1 MRAPLIFALFFAL
14 FQGLPL
20 SATPVDPFQ
29 DPLIA
34 SIHERHQRGVEG
46 DKGEVKSLVIDLEKL
61 IQEHPQNSLLLA
73 YLGSA
78 YTLRSRD
85 SFPGPGKLDFLK
97 KGGKTLDAAVE
108 GDPQNI
114 ATRFIRAMNYYQL
127 PVIFN
132 KRGISRSD
140 FQIMVTQMDD
150 PNCPQILS
158 DETRQ
163 AICFYAGLSYKQLKQ
178 PDQAKIVWENG
189 LKISAVSPL
198 AEKIKKE
205 LSRLKV

>member
-1 MRAPLIFALFFAL
+1 MQIFAILLLLFTFIHS
-14 FQGLPL
+14 QNV
-20 SATPVDPFQ
+20 TPVDPFQ

-34 SIHERHQRGVEG
+34 SIHARHQRGVDG
-46 DKGEVKSLVIDLEKL
+46 DKEEVKALVVDLEKL
-61 IQEHPQNSLLLA
+61 TLQQPKNSLLLA

-97 KGGKTLDAAVE
+97 KGEKTLDTAVE
-108 GDPQNI
+108 SDPQNI
-114 ATRFIRAMNYYQL
+114 ATRFIRAVNFYEL

-140 FQIMVTQMDD
+140 FQIMVKQLED
-150 PNCPQILS
+150 PRCPQKLS

-163 AICFYAGLSYKQLKQ
+163 AIYFYAGLSYKQLKQ
-178 PDQAKIVWENG
+178 PDQAKVVWENG
-189 LKISAVSPL
+189 LKISTISPL
-198 AEKIKKE
+198 GEKIKKE